1 MAGGSLVKSR
11 GGSLIP
17 SRTEIVKD
25 LVRWFAGEYGLDVA
39 EAMFAKLDT
48 PALIELWKKRKGK
61 ASSSSGGFGLGVL
74 AIAALALHGTKK
86 KRRR

>member
-1 MAGGSLVKSR
+1 
-11 GGSLIP
+11 
-17 SRTEIVKD
+17 
-25 LVRWFAGEYGLDVA
+25 VRWFAGEYGLDVA

-61 ASSSSGGFGLGVL
+61 ASSSGGFGLGLFVV
-74 AIAALALHGTKK
+74 AIAMGAKK